1 MNILIPMAGS
11 GNRFVK
17 EGYTVPKPLIEFL
30 GKPMIQHAVESLGAK
45 GQYIFVT
52 RKYENEEQSKELKK
66 TLEKVVNDP
75 IILEVD
81 YLTQGPACTCLLA
94 KEHINNS
101 EPLIITNCDQIL
113 EWKSKDFFNFLADT
127 ECDGI
132 VVTYDETTE
141 KNSYIK
147 LDENGYGVELAE
159 KKVISPY
166 SLNGVHYW
174 KEGQHFVNSAEQMI
188 EKNIRTNNE
197 FYISTSYNEMIKN
210 KMKVGIYHINK
221 SQHHPTGTPEDLKKY
236 LKHEA
241 RKN

>member
-11 GNRFVK
+11 GNRFIK

-52 RKYENEEQSKELKK
+52 RKYENEEQNKELKK
-66 TLEKVVNDP
+66 TLEKIVNDP

-94 KEHINNS
+94 KEHINNT

-113 EWKSKDFFNFLADT
+113 EWKSKDFFNFLSNTD
-127 ECDGI
+127 CDGI

-147 LDENGYGVELAE
+147 LDENGYGIELAE

-166 SLNGVHYW
+166 SLNGIHYW
-174 KEGQHFVNSAEQMI
+174 KEGRHFVESAEQMI
-188 EKNIRTNNE
+188 EKDIRTNNE
-197 FYISTSYNEMIKN
+197 FYISTSYNEMIEN
-210 KMKVGIYHINK
+210 KMKVGAYHIDR
-221 SQHHPTGTPEDLKKY
+221 SQHHPTGTPEDLEKY
-236 LKHEA
+236 LSHET